1 MLTIQEQH
9 LLLIRLRLIIR
20 HEDIAMMKNIKNKGQ
35 TVVELII
42 YLALL
47 SIFLTVLLDI
57 FVTTLN
63 FKLQAEAASALN
75 QDSRYILGKISYDVY
90 NSDSFTVP
98 SQGELDITTAG
109 ITKKYSVN
117 SGDLI
122 IDGTKLNSLDTKVN
136 NLIFT
141 KIGTTVTVNFTL
153 QSINVLPG
161 APRTESIT
169 VTLANR
175 K

>member
-1 MLTIQEQH
+1 
-9 LLLIRLRLIIR
+9 
-20 HEDIAMMKNIKNKGQ
+20 MKNIKNKGQ
-35 TVVELII
+35 TVVELLI

-109 ITKKYSVN
+109 ITKKYLVN
-117 SGDLI
+117 SGDLT

-161 APRTESIT
+161 APRTESIV